1 MKQILAQVLENLD
14 EILERYDE
22 AAQKLLEVA
31 RLDGHFD
38 GRDANS
44 LEWPRSARPGES
56 VDLADLETRAELIHT
71 IYVGTPPRRDRRLL
85 EAYEKYSQVLPT
97 YHAAN
102 RIFLQLQRQFLSRQ
116 VGTEADFRQLY
127 HSVYLEALGREN
139 PVALDE
145 AEAALI
151 EFRVARA
158 PLSHAQAV
166 AGKLQPGPD
175 TDDLRWTH
183 HYTYDIGD
191 GPREDTL
198 REILLDVAVRVVD
211 ALAAGEHLAIRYNT
225 FSNFVW
231 FGVSV
236 WRAVSDIE
244 LLLCRL
250 RGKVGRRW
258 LRKLESYLRLA
269 QAMMLKFLQAH
280 LEDPAQIRPKEY
292 WYGQEYSYL
301 TRDLIDLIRGLI
313 EGANKLRRRAR
324 GIDLDAVPP
333 IAGLPIL
340 EGDAAGRFLE
350 FAHVGLRGEVS
361 RWQRAGRLASWVRIF
376 RQRARRTVALQ
387 RGKPD
392 DHNRRSAAWKNAV
405 DWSRRTLEL
414 FDIEVQ
420 IVIDTGFAAVAAD
433 MDLANTARRIV
444 FFPTHQ
450 SLMDHPVM
458 QHVLVS
464 PELLEAMGWRE
475 PVACCMLARSGLM
488 DPCSIPIGSR
498 RISLLGVNSKTADQ
512 LVKDVDGYVIID
524 RGDDSARP
532 AAEFAKVLDDRP
544 GVAYGAGTTSAFDL
558 QVLPMQHALFAY
570 LPDDVVIIPIAMR
583 GIHSLWPKCPKGN
596 ARINSGVVEVVISPP
611 MLGETTLL
619 PRRRALRTQLEP
631 ATLFQAVHIAT
642 LLDPEHQGRE
652 DS

>member
-14 EILERYDE
+14 EILDRYDE
-22 AAQKLLEVA
+22 AAQELLEVA

-38 GRDANS
+38 GRDPDA
-44 LEWPRSARPGES
+44 LRWPRSARPGEP
-56 VDLADLETRAELIHT
+56 VDLADLEARAELIQT
-71 IYVGTPPRRDRRLL
+71 IYAGTPPRRDRRLL
-85 EAYEKYSQVLPT
+85 EAFERYGRVLPA
-97 YHAAN
+97 YHTAN
-102 RIFLQLQRQFLSRQ
+102 RIFLQVQRQFLSRQ
-116 VGTEADFRQLY
+116 LGDEADFLQLY
-127 HSVYLEALGREN
+127 QSVYLEALSREN
-139 PVALDE
+139 PIPLDE
-145 AEAALI
+145 AEAALV

-158 PLSHAQAV
+158 PLSHAQSV
-166 AGKLQPGPD
+166 AEKLQTEPD
-175 TDDLRWTH
+175 TADPRWTH
-183 HYTYDIGD
+183 RYTYDVGG

-198 REILLDVAVRVVD
+198 REILLGVAVNVVD
-211 ALAAGEHLAIRYNT
+211 VLAAGEHLAIRYNT

-244 LLLCRL
+244 LLLARL
-250 RGKVGRRW
+250 QGMVARRW
-258 LRKLESYLRLA
+258 LRKLENSLRLA

-280 LEDPAQIRPKEY
+280 LEDPAQIRPKDY

-301 TRDLIDLIRGLI
+301 TRDLVDLIRGLI
-313 EGANKLRRRAR
+313 DGANKLRRRAR
-324 GIDLDAVPP
+324 GIDVDAVPP
-333 IAGLPIL
+333 IAGLSIL

-350 FAHVGLRGEVS
+350 FAHVGRRGEIS

-376 RQRARRTVALQ
+376 RERARRTVALK
-387 RGKPD
+387 RAEPD
-392 DHNRRSAAWKNAV
+392 GRKRRSAAWKNAV
-405 DWSRRTLEL
+405 DWSRRTLDL
-414 FDIEVQ
+414 FDIDVR
-420 IVIDTGFAAVAAD
+420 IIIDTEFAAVAAD
-433 MDLANTARRIV
+433 MDLSNTARRIV

-458 QHVLVS
+458 QHVLVA

-498 RISLLGVNSKTADQ
+498 RISLLGVSSKTADQ
-512 LVKDVDGYVIID
+512 LVKDVDGYVIIN

-558 QVLPMQHALFAY
+558 QVLPMQHALLAY

-596 ARINSGVVEVVISPP
+596 AHINSGVVEVVVSPP

-631 ATLFQAVHIAT
+631 ATLFQAVHLAT
-642 LLDPEHQGRE
+642 LLDPEPQNRL
-652 DS
+652 S